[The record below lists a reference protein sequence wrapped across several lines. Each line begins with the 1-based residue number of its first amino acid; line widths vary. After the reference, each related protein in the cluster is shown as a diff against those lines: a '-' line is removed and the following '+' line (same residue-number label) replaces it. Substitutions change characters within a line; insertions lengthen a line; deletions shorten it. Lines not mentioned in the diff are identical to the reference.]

1 MKSDIPKII
10 KINLIKK
17 MTKVVDTKGSPN
29 IALQVSPATAPKTWC
44 ELRIGRENEELL
56 KF

>member
-1 MKSDIPKII
+1 
-10 KINLIKK
+10 

-29 IALQVSPATAPKTWC
+29 IALQFSSVTVPKTWC

>member
-1 MKSDIPKII
+1 
-10 KINLIKK
+10 

-29 IALQVSPATAPKTWC
+29 IALQESPATAPKTWWR
-44 ELRIGRENEELL
+44 LRIGREIVESL

>member
-1 MKSDIPKII
+1 
-10 KINLIKK
+10 

-29 IALQVSPATAPKTWC
+29 IALQFSSVTVPKTWC
-44 ELRIGRENEELL
+44 ELRIGREIEELL